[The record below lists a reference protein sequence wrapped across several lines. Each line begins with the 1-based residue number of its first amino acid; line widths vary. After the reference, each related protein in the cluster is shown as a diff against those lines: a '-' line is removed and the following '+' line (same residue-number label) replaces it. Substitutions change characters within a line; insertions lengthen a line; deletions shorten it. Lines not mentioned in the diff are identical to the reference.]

1 MDREVDEGLIVRYLL
16 RDSIEVE
23 LCEDEFQDIEMR
35 YLADPEFYE
44 QVLAIEDDLI
54 QSYANAEL
62 SEEEK
67 LRFERLYLDDPAKFR
82 KIQFSRRL
90 SSWVSGNGQQNHVL

>member
-1 MDREVDEGLIVRYLL
+1 MNREVDEGLIVRYLL
-16 RDSIEVE
+16 RDSAEVE

-44 QVLAIEDDLI
+44 QILAIEDDLI

-62 SEEEK
+62 SDGEN
-67 LRFERLYLDDPAKFR
+67 LRFEQIYLYDPARFR
-82 KIQFSRRL
+82 RIRFSRNL
-90 SSWVSGNGQQNHVL
+90 SNWVGRNYQ